1 MTIAEIIAL
10 ARLAGGGSSSGSGG
24 GDWVTTLHI
33 NVTAVNRETM
43 EATFTADKTP
53 LEMNAAAL
61 NGPVWCVVS
70 FPAGILAEESIS
82 LGVAPSWYGIGVAF
96 GGGQMSAHNSSG
108 NNIIFYAVRPEGTK
122 WIIDLRAF
130 GT

>member
-10 ARLAGGGSSSGSGG
+10 ARLACGGGSDGSGSSGA
-24 GDWVTTLHI
+24 TTLHI

-61 NGPVWCVVS
+61 NGPVWCVVT
-70 FPAGILAEESIS
+70 FAAGLVSEESIS
-82 LGVAPSWYGIGVAF
+82 FGVPPSWYGTGVAF
-96 GGGQMSAHNSSG
+96 GGGQASAHNSSG

-122 WIIDLRAF
+122 WIIDLRVF
-130 GT
+130 GN